1 MEERRVVI
9 TGMGLCTP
17 IGVGKDAFWEAAKKG
32 TSGTAYQTL
41 VENENVPVKIV
52 GEVKNWEPTQFMNR
66 KLVVRTD
73 RNTQFAFA
81 CCGEALADSGLD
93 LEAEDKTRIGMVM
106 ACNYGGL
113 SYYLDNLVRLHQ
125 KGPSFVSAYMAI
137 AWIPSAPVGQLS
149 IFYGT
154 SGYTKTVVNDS
165 AAGIDAIGTAYR
177 AIRRGESDV
186 IITGGFEGAIA
197 EASLAAL
204 STFEDVVRD
213 VDDPA
218 AAYRPFDQDRRGM
231 VIAEGGGIF
240 ILEELE
246 RARARGAPIYGE
258 VVGFAQTSDDF
269 DLMSVAPDGEQYAR
283 CMRLALRNGGLTP
296 DDVGYVN
303 ADGRAT
309 APGDRGEARAL
320 LQAFGERASNSLPIS
335 APKSMTGNALA
346 GAGPMDLAFT
356 VLAMRDG
363 VVAPTINLQRQDP
376 ECGICLITEPGH
388 RAAIDVALV
397 TGRGTS
403 GVNSSL
409 VLKRAE

>member
-1 MEERRVVI
+1 
-9 TGMGLCTP
+9 
-17 IGVGKDAFWEAAKKG
+17 
-32 TSGTAYQTL
+32 
-41 VENENVPVKIV
+41 
-52 GEVKNWEPTQFMNR
+52 
-66 KLVVRTD
+66 
-73 RNTQFAFA
+73 
-81 CCGEALADSGLD
+81 
-93 LEAEDKTRIGMVM
+93 
-106 ACNYGGL
+106 
-113 SYYLDNLVRLHQ
+113 
-125 KGPSFVSAYMAI
+125 
-137 AWIPSAPVGQLS
+137 
-149 IFYGT
+149 
-154 SGYTKTVVNDS
+154 
-165 AAGIDAIGTAYR
+165 
-177 AIRRGESDV
+177 
-186 IITGGFEGAIA
+186 
-197 EASLAAL
+197 
-204 STFEDVVRD
+204 
-213 VDDPA
+213 
-218 AAYRPFDQDRRGM
+218 M

-269 DLMSVAPDGEQYAR
+269 DLMSVSPDGEQYAR

-309 APGDRGEARAL
+309 AAGDRGEARAL
-320 LQAFGERASNSLPIS
+320 LQAFGERASSSLPIS

-376 ECGICLITEPGH
+376 ECDICLITEPGH
-388 RAAIDVALV
+388 RAEIDVALV